1 MGSART
7 FIAFFVISMNS
18 ISCFIKSFSR
28 LTAQRSQAYSY
39 TERQGC
45 PCDVMTKGRIIYLHI
60 SLEMKFYFFLA
71 LPAASFVILYRKPFA
86 LLRKRKN
93 KKLSPPHASDNSPG
107 SLSLSRGCRR
117 KVETYAFSVTFF
129 FLSALL
135 FQQSW
140 LFPSPLRRASI
151 NKTTGGNEKRKE
163 GGGEIKKKKKTF
175 IIHTQFAHCAPKGGK
190 RMMHLDVKTLRIG
203 MDLFKF
209 PHYTFSPSRFKLF
222 INILLLQNTRC
233 QKRKSPK

>member
-18 ISCFIKSFSR
+18 LSCFIKSFSR

-45 PCDVMTKGRIIYLHI
+45 PCDEMTKGRIIYLHI
-60 SLEMKFYFFLA
+60 SLEMKFYFFWHFQRRPL
-71 LPAASFVILYRKPFA
+71 LYYTGSP
-86 LLRKRKN
+86 LLCYEKGRTRN
-93 KKLSPPHASDNSPG
+93 FPPHASNNSPG

-163 GGGEIKKKKKTF
+163 DGGEIKKKKKAF
-175 IIHTQFAHCAPKGGK
+175 IIRTQFAHCAPKGEK
-190 RMMHLDVKTLRIG
+190 RMMHLDVKNGRIG

-209 PHYTFSPSRFKLF
+209 PHYTFPPSRFKLF
-222 INILLLQNTRC
+222 INILLLQN
-233 QKRKSPK
+233 RKI